1 MTFDP
6 AALRLDE
13 RLVLISGAAK
23 RVGRA
28 LAIAAA
34 RAGAHVA
41 LHYGQSRS
49 AAEQT
54 ADEIR
59 ALGRRAETFQAD
71 LAKPA
76 QVADLFQQVQARLG
90 IVHALINN
98 ASIFT
103 PLDWQQTTLADW
115 EQHLRVNL
123 TAPFLLTQA
132 FARALPP
139 QENGRVLNLLDWRA
153 LRPGA
158 DHLPY
163 TISKAGLAALTR
175 SLAVALAP
183 RIQVNGLALGAI
195 LPPNEGGSVEALESA
210 KAIPP
215 DKLEEVIRP
224 APARRW
230 AELAEVEQAAL
241 FLLAGPTYV
250 TGEILHLD
258 GGRHLV

>member
-6 AALRLDE
+6 AALPLDG
-13 RLVLISGAAK
+13 RLVMITGAAK
-23 RVGRA
+23 RLGRA
-28 LAIAAA
+28 LALVTA

-41 LHYGQSRS
+41 LHYGRSRD

-59 ALGRRAETFQAD
+59 SLGRRAEVFHAD
-71 LAKPA
+71 LADPA
-76 QVADLFQQVQARLG
+76 QVADLFQQAQARLG
-90 IVHALINN
+90 IIHVLINN
-98 ASIFT
+98 ASIFA
-103 PLDWQQTTLADW
+103 PLDWQQTTLAEW

-139 QENGRVLNLLDWRA
+139 GENGRVLNLLDWRA
-153 LRPGA
+153 LRPGP

-195 LPPNEGGSVEALESA
+195 LPANEDEPSGSPETPKVPMPGEL
-210 KAIPP
+210 
-215 DKLEEVIRP
+215 DEVIRP
-224 APARRW
+224 VPARRW
-230 AELAEVEQAAL
+230 AELAEVGQAAL

-250 TGEILHLD
+250 IGEILHLD